1 MDDNLE
7 DWGAALLE
15 DSFLDAC
22 LAETNADDLQYE
34 LVRNDSSASNAS
46 TALAPTPCGEK
57 IRVKAFCSFNMY
69 VVELFYPDASTGWVY
84 RADIGGPSH
93 HRWEYGDTI
102 FLTSRHT
109 TCTKGIVPRDP
120 CRNCVMKS
128 VWRRECIEPC
138 NVFYIDPQRSAE
150 ACLFA
155 LQSLALSAVKAT
167 PSEVTQY
174 TLFAPKPSSMRKRSL
189 DTTDKI
195 VRNARSL
202 ENLRQSVSGS
212 TVPFEDEEEAE
223 LPKPVQPS
231 IMPVATTVI
240 APSPQRPTSLLP
252 ASPHRHI
259 TVACAYERLI
269 FHLHQ
274 INTACAVSVPLASFR
289 MLVAQHAPT
298 FVEHSMLARL
308 PALDKLAQL
317 MGVPDSMQLFLKAI
331 FSGWLRILCDTFYTD
346 SAADVYVGF
355 YVPPTIGFYRD
366 LYNESL
372 MPAIIAQSSHR
383 IDSCYAT
390 AVARCKVDVKPVL
403 MAYFLPNG
411 HMVKGRHMLPL
422 GVKIG
427 D

>member
-1 MDDNLE
+1 MEDNLE

-212 TVPFEDEEEAE
+212 TVPFEDEEEANSS
-223 LPKPVQPS
+223 LQ
-231 IMPVATTVI
+231 
-240 APSPQRPTSLLP
+240 TS
-252 ASPHRHI
+252 S
-259 TVACAYERLI
+259 
-269 FHLHQ
+269 
-274 INTACAVSVPLASFR
+274 
-289 MLVAQHAPT
+289 
-298 FVEHSMLARL
+298 
-308 PALDKLAQL
+308 
-317 MGVPDSMQLFLKAI
+317 
-331 FSGWLRILCDTFYTD
+331 
-346 SAADVYVGF
+346 
-355 YVPPTIGFYRD
+355 D
-366 LYNESL
+366 L
-372 MPAIIAQSSHR
+372 
-383 IDSCYAT
+383 
-390 AVARCKVDVKPVL
+390 
-403 MAYFLPNG
+403 
-411 HMVKGRHMLPL
+411 
-422 GVKIG
+422 
-427 D
+427 